1 MKLYGK
7 RILKL
12 ISHLFRSPSY
22 DRFERVSNY
31 NYIFHDNRTNGITCS
46 YAFPYRISQIKI
58 TARYRRW
65 SRWHFANEGGAG
77 SLYTYVEVAQTRRV
91 VHEEQNARTE
101 REPGRI
107 KGENF
112 CRMDA
117 RWIYLICSN
126 VRKPRNTLN
135 SALNYRLLYIYI
147 YRSVSRVKCNR
158 HFVKYQI
165 HTVSNLSI
173 VFPSARFLRDI
184 SNKHLEN

>member
-1 MKLYGK
+1 MICCTNNYRPFLRDERSRRGTEENLTNEIVNGK

-22 DRFERVSNY
+22 DRFERVS

-147 YRSVSRVKCNR
+147 YIPERESR
-158 HFVKYQI
+158 
-165 HTVSNLSI
+165 
-173 VFPSARFLRDI
+173 
-184 SNKHLEN
+184 